1 MAEQVRFGIVGA
13 GSIAVRGIMP
23 HLALEDVHD
32 RVRMFA
38 VCDPEPGRA
47 KAASER
53 FNIPHFF
60 ETYEELLDSGTVDAV
75 TIASPIGLH
84 FAQGLQAVE
93 KGIHLHF
100 NKTMTTTK
108 AEADTLIES
117 AAANGVK
124 VVASPGEMLRPAHLE
139 VREMISR
146 GELGTLTWTVT
157 GAAFSTYHEDEK
169 VRQGDDPLSNINP
182 SWYFRKPG
190 GGPLYD
196 MTVYGL
202 HATTGILGPVQRV
215 TAFSGVRIKERE
227 FRGQKL
233 LTDMDDNTLIVA
245 DFGENLLGL
254 VYGTAAGKVP
264 TNGRIAIFGTMGTV
278 LGSYFNG
285 TPIDYPG
292 ADLDQEWGLNGS
304 LPHVVGE
311 HRNMEEAHVYED
323 IMQLVDLL
331 LYDKQTTSTA
341 EHARHVIEVFE
352 KAYLSAETGMA
363 QDVTSTF

>member
-1 MAEQVRFGIVGA
+1 MAEQVRIGIVGA
-13 GSIAVRGIMP
+13 GSISIRGIMP

-32 RVRMFA
+32 RVRMHA

-47 KAASER
+47 QAAAER
-53 FNIPHFF
+53 FDIPHHF
-60 ETYEELLDSGTVDAV
+60 ETYEELLESGTVDAV

-84 FAQGLQAVE
+84 FQQGMQAVA
-93 KGIHLHF
+93 KGLHLHF
-100 NKTMTTTK
+100 NKTMTTTR
-108 AEADTLIES
+108 AEADTLIE
-117 AAANGVK
+117 AAAAQGVK
-124 VVASPGEMLRPAHLE
+124 IVACPGEMLRPAHQE
-139 VREMISR
+139 VREMIAR

-157 GAAFSTYHEDEK
+157 GSAFSTYHETES

-182 SWYFRKPG
+182 AWYYRKPG

-215 TAFSGVRIKERE
+215 TAFSGVRIQERE

-233 LTDMDDNTLIVA
+233 PTDMDDNTLIVA
-245 DFGENLLGL
+245 DFGESLLGL
-254 VYGTAAGKVP
+254 IYGTAAGSIP
-264 TNGRIAIFGTMGTV
+264 TSGRIAIFGTQGTV
-278 LGSYFNG
+278 LGDTFNG

-292 ADLDQEWGLNGS
+292 AELDRQWGLNGS
-304 LPHVVGE
+304 LPHVVGA
-311 HRNMEEAHVYED
+311 HRRMEEAHVFED

-331 LYDKQTTSTA
+331 LFDRPTTSTA
-341 EHARHVIEVFE
+341 EHARHVIEVFD
-352 KAYLSAETGMA
+352 KAYQSAETGMA